1 MDHHPGFSCPLCR
14 SFHNLEADVEIEL
27 PEEDEEWEELPEQ
40 EPALNAASGENVVAT
55 EEDHEASAMMQ
66 DDLAAMDISDGNG
79 NPRRSI
85 DDDDDTPLGFQTAA
99 EHNDRRLLPQGLNN
113 SHPNNL
119 NQTLIPSQGV
129 PSLPP
134 VPSVPNLRRP
144 PRRGTMVQGQPGSAD
159 DMDQGFETDA
169 GVVGY
174 GAETDMDVD
183 EPRHL
188 GGHARSGS
196 GSGRGRTGMYNQH
209 VPNGSQTPHAAYSG
223 SAGMSSAPNLLRP
236 GSALGHTLTGQAP
249 SIPGNSTPPGLPYHS
264 QTPVNIRSNPN
275 NQYHTHGMA
284 LSSSN
289 PAAPRMT
296 MPGSLPGSSTSH
308 LLGDAGNGAGDRTML
323 GSDKIEDALNGEEH
337 PVEGGTSLPGAFG
350 FGSKRKR

>member
-14 SFHNLEADVEIEL
+14 SFHNLEADVEVEL
-27 PEEDEEWEELPEQ
+27 QEEDDEWEELPEH
-40 EPALNAASGENVVAT
+40 EPALNAASRENVVAT
-55 EEDHEASAMMQ
+55 EEDHEIAAMQ
-66 DDLAAMDISDGNG
+66 DDLAALDISDGIG

-99 EHNDRRLLPQGLNN
+99 EHNDRRLLPQSLNH

-129 PSLPP
+129 PGLPP
-134 VPSVPNLRRP
+134 PPSAPNPRRP

-159 DMDQGFETDA
+159 DIDQGFETDA
-169 GVVGY
+169 GVVGF
-174 GAETDMDVD
+174 GIETDMDVD

-188 GGHARSGS
+188 GGHART
-196 GSGRGRTGMYNQH
+196 GSGRGRTGMYNQN
-209 VPNGSQTPHAAYSG
+209 NGSQTPHAAYSG